1 MYERRNTDR
10 KLTDWL
16 NDSACCGY
24 FPAFLLSMHVLQKSS
39 VSFPVKFNYT
49 LLHELL
55 YKTIYCWNA
64 PSNKYICRISTENW
78 WRNYQTDISKRRKKK
93 KLELIPITTYGTNAS
108 LRRMSHDL
116 HWQGSSSWLMTLINQ
131 CPFHIGGSCTLYM
144 KVIQESGFLFMLLLC
159 LSSWSWTT
167 RIGFFSQSLWWL
179 AQTEEW

>member
-39 VSFPVKFNYT
+39 VSFPVKCNYT

-93 KLELIPITTYGTNAS
+93 KLGTD
-108 LRRMSHDL
+108 SHHYIWHKCISQKDVT
-116 HWQGSSSWLMTLINQ
+116 WPTVTG
-131 CPFHIGGSCTLYM
+131 F
-144 KVIQESGFLFMLLLC
+144 IQLTHDTDKPVS
-159 LSSWSWTT
+159 
-167 RIGFFSQSLWWL
+167 FSQWRLVYIIHEGNSRKWISFHAPPLPVL
-179 AQTEEW
+179 LELDNKDRVL